1 MPQCGEPLLLTDLL
15 CSDLG
20 LGAADVS
27 TEASRVHY
35 ADRWHGGGVA
45 AGGARATA
53 GVAGDR
59 FSERRITWPIRAFSD
74 RISEGPDGNG
84 LYRWP
89 QCSDRIPLGR
99 RPK

>member
-59 FSERRITWPIRAFSD
+59 FSGRRLSWPIRAFSD
-74 RISEGPDGNG
+74 RILGVPERNG
-84 LYRWP
+84 LYRWRT
-89 QCSDRIPLGR
+89 CRSRVSLSAW
-99 RPK
+99 